1 VGNVSASRT
10 HAVAGDALYDIK
22 KHRNHAFTYGG
33 HDPGV
38 CAKTTKSE
46 ALCLLGYTEQAVHHA
61 ADALALAEKL
71 SHPFSLAMA
80 RYFVAQVHQY
90 RLEADIVRSHAQAA
104 ISMCES
110 HGFESFRAQAVVL
123 LGWGTALE
131 CDSEQG
137 IEQIREGLAAWKSTG
152 TGMRRPYFLSLL
164 ADALLRIDRTVEGLE
179 VIEECETLIENSGET
194 RWQAETVR
202 LKAALMDRAGAA
214 FEDIEATYQR
224 ALEIAH
230 GQEARLLQLRAATS
244 LGHLWHGQG
253 KTEEARQLLGPLY
266 NWFTEGFD
274 APDVKRAKTLL
285 DEMS

>member
-1 VGNVSASRT
+1 MAGTTLPESYRLLNAF
-10 HAVAGDALYDIK
+10 AVRY
-22 KHRNHAFTYGG
+22 
-33 HDPGV
+33 
-38 CAKTTKSE
+38 
-46 ALCLLGYTEQAVHHA
+46 A
-61 ADALALAEKL
+61 ADAVVLAEKL
-71 SHPFSLAMA
+71 THPFSLAMA

-131 CDSEQG
+131 GDSEQG
-137 IEQIREGLAAWKSTG
+137 IAQIREGLAAWKSTG

-164 ADALLRIDRTVEGLE
+164 ADALLRMDRTVEGLE

-244 LGHLWHGQG
+244 LGHLWHGHG
-253 KTEEARQLLGPLY
+253 KTKEARQLLSPLY
-266 NWFTEGFD
+266 DRFTEGFE
-274 APDVKRAKTLL
+274 APDVKRAKALL
-285 DEMS
+285 DELS